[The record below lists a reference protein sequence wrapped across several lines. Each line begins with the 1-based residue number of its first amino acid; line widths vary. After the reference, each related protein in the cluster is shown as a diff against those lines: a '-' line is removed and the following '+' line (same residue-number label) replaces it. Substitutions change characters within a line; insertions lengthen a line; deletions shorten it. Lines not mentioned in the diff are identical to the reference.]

1 MSGPLFPLSCTS
13 MEPRPAP
20 PYHTARLFN
29 PSGPMTRPEKQITEA
44 PTAPRPLSD
53 QGEKTLQEM
62 AQTIR
67 QWGRELGFQ
76 DLGIT
81 DTHLEREGEYL
92 EDWLAKGY
100 HGDMEWMA
108 RHGSKRYR
116 PENLVPGTRRIIS
129 VRMDYLPAPDS
140 PAAVLKDREKA
151 YVSRYTLGRD
161 YHKLLRKRLAELAK
175 RIDGLVSGHDY
186 RAFVDSAP
194 VLERAIA
201 QKAGLGWIGKN
212 TMLLSRK
219 AGSFFFLGEIYT
231 SAPLP
236 MDSPHSSSHCGS
248 CSKCLDMCPTDAFAK
263 EGVLDAR
270 RCISY
275 LTIENAGPIPV
286 EFRKA
291 MGNRV
296 FGCDDCQL
304 VCPWNRFS
312 KAADEPDFR
321 PRHGLDNA
329 DLASLFRWDEATFL
343 DRTAGSAIRRTGFEG
358 WLRNLAVALGNAP
371 STIPVLEALRSRA
384 EDPSPLVREHVAWAL
399 EQHNA
404 SH

>member
-1 MSGPLFPLSCTS
+1 MTIPETYTSEAGPEAASPSQDL
-13 MEPRPAP
+13 
-20 PYHTARLFN
+20 TAV
-29 PSGPMTRPEKQITEA
+29 A
-44 PTAPRPLSD
+44 D
-53 QGEKTLQEM
+53 
-62 AQTIR
+62 TIR
-67 QWGRELGFQ
+67 TWGRELGFQ
-76 DLGIT
+76 GLGIT
-81 DTHLEREGEYL
+81 DTQLEAEGEHL
-92 EDWLAKGY
+92 DAWLAKGY
-100 HGDMEWMA
+100 HADMDWMG
-108 RHGSKRYR
+108 RHGVKRYR
-116 PENLVPGTRRIIS
+116 PDALIPGTRRIIS

-140 PAAVLKDREKA
+140 PAAVLKNREKA

-175 RIDGLVSGHDY
+175 RVDGLLAGYDY

-212 TMLLSRK
+212 TMLLNRK

-236 MDSPHSSSHCGS
+236 VDEPHASSHCGS
-248 CSKCLDMCPTDAFAK
+248 CRKCLDLCPTDAFA
-263 EGVLDAR
+263 EAGVLDAR

-275 LTIENAGPIPV
+275 LTIENAGPIPL

-312 KAADEPDFR
+312 KAAEEPDFQ

-371 STIPVLEALRSRA
+371 STIAVLEALRYRA
-384 EDPSPLVREHVAWAL
+384 DDPSPLVREHVQWAL
-399 EQHNA
+399 EQH
-404 SH
+404 HLPQ